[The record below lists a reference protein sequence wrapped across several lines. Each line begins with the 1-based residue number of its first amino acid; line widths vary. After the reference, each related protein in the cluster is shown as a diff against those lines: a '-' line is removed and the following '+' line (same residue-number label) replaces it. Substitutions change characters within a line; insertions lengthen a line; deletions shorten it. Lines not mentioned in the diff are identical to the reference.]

1 MSETFID
8 STALTAA
15 SACSPGV
22 EVLTP
27 DAAVICAADMLVE
40 KYTPCEM
47 VIAAI
52 SAMTAVNDST
62 SIEP

>member
-1 MSETFID
+1 M
-8 STALTAA
+8 
-15 SACSPGV
+15 
-22 EVLTP
+22 LTP